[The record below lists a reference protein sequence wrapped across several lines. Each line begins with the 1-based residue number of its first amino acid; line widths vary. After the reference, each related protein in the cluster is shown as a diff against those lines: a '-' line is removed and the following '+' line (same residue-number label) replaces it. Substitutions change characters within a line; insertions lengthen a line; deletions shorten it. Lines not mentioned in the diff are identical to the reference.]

1 MKNPATKVSYV
12 ASTRLT
18 RNDAQRL
25 DALAQRLNLPA
36 SAVVRRAVRAY
47 LATCEVNEGRA

>member
-1 MKNPATKVSYV
+1 MKNPDTKVSYV

-25 DALAQRLNLPA
+25 DALAQRLTLPA

-47 LATCEVNEGRA
+47 LATCEVNEVRA